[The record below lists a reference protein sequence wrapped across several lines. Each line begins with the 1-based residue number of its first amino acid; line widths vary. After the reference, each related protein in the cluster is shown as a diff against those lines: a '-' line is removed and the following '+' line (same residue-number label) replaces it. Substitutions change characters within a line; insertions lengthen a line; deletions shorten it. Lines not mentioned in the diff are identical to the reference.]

1 MHEDPAGSEAAR
13 WYRGRLVTGPFAPFD
28 LAGLALLEA
37 GTGLPLPAAYR
48 AFLEVGGGRLEYA
61 VHLPAWAP
69 EPLQSFNRLYRPGR
83 DEHGEHGWGTLLGEY
98 RRGEELWHEVFGHPG
113 LLPRARNDGGDL
125 LLIDLSPGEGGRLHA
140 AVHGIP
146 PAGYVTDTVR
156 TEVAAVTTP
165 CHGDGLARTDTGT
178 GPFPQAASVTF
189 SSSTTTAPPVV
200 STRRRKVPVVS
211 SVWSSGRRRLPLA
224 SVVRV
229 SSRVRRSSAG
239 SSPGV
244 RK

>member
-83 DEHGEHGWGTLLGEY
+83 DEHGEHGWGTLWASTAGA
-98 RRGEELWHEVFGHPG
+98 RSSGTRCSVT
-113 LLPRARNDGGDL
+113 RACCRW
-125 LLIDLSPGEGGRLHA
+125 
-140 AVHGIP
+140 
-146 PAGYVTDTVR
+146 PATT
-156 TEVAAVTTP
+156 AVTP
-165 CHGDGLARTDTGT
+165 C
-178 GPFPQAASVTF
+178 
-189 SSSTTTAPPVV
+189 
-200 STRRRKVPVVS
+200 
-211 SVWSSGRRRLPLA
+211 
-224 SVVRV
+224 
-229 SSRVRRSSAG
+229 
-239 SSPGV
+239 
-244 RK
+244 

>member
-1 MHEDPAGSEAAR
+1 MHEDPAGTEAAR

-61 VHLPAWAP
+61 VRLPACAP
-69 EPLQSFNRLYRPGR
+69 EPLQSFDRLYRLGR

-113 LLPRARNDGGDL
+113 LLPVARNDGGDT
-125 LLIDLSPGEGGRLHA
+125 LLIDLSPGAGGRLHA

-146 PAGYVTDTVR
+146 LAGYVTGNVR
-156 TEVAAVTTP
+156 TEVAAGFDAYLDALVVDP
-165 CHGDGLARTDTGT
+165 EAAADVWAEAARKSPAD
-178 GPFPQAASVTF
+178 A
-189 SSSTTTAPPVV
+189 
-200 STRRRKVPVVS
+200 
-211 SVWSSGRRRLPLA
+211 W
-224 SVVRV
+224 
-229 SSRVRRSSAG
+229 RRSVEAWLDAGLPGWRGREWADARSA
-239 SSPGV
+239 
-244 RK
+244 